1 MSAAVGCCG
10 ALVALSFTQEAQLWQ
25 QFITQGVL
33 FGISSSVR
41 VQPAL
46 SIVGQYLH
54 RRRALA
60 MGIIAGGSSIRGI

>member
-10 ALVALSFTQEAQLWQ
+10 ALVALSFTQEEQLWQ

-41 VQPAL
+41 VQLAL
-46 SIVGQYLH
+46 LLFDNISTDDGLSNGYYCWWK
-54 RRRALA
+54 
-60 MGIIAGGSSIRGI
+60 